1 MNYFNDITELSP
13 NEINFLLELSER
25 LELNPEPNALKGKVL
40 GLLFLNPS
48 LRTMTSFQ
56 SAMIRLGGGS
66 FVVSP
71 DMSIHGLETK
81 DDVIMD
87 GKSAEHI
94 KEAIPVISSY
104 SDAIGIRSF
113 ANMNNMNDDI
123 EDKEY
128 KKLTK
133 LVDKPYINMES
144 AIRHPCQN
152 LADWKTLNDFD
163 VSKQNGKF
171 VLSWAYHPR
180 ALPLAVP
187 ASTLNMAVLRGM
199 HVTIL
204 RPDEFQLPEAIMKKA
219 RLIAS
224 DTGAKIEETSD
235 MNEAMFDANILYAKS
250 WISPSHYENLE
261 EETEIRSK
269 YKNWCISDEW
279 FESAEKSCRF
289 MHCLPIRRGVVA
301 DHSVLDSAR
310 SIVIPEAKNR
320 LLVQMAILHT
330 LLK

>member
-1 MNYFNDITELSP
+1 MNYYNDITELSSD
-13 NEINFLLELSER
+13 EINFLLDLAKR
-25 LELNPEPNALKGKVL
+25 LELNPEPSALKGKVL

-66 FVVSP
+66 FFVSP
-71 DMSIHGLETK
+71 DMSIHGLETR
-81 DDVIMD
+81 DGVIMD

-104 SDAIGIRSF
+104 SDVIGIRSF
-113 ANMNNMNDDI
+113 AKMNNLNDDI
-123 EDKEY
+123 EDCEY
-128 KKLTK
+128 KKLIN

-163 VSKQNGKF
+163 IPRKNGKF
-171 VLSWAYHPR
+171 VLSWAYHPK

-187 ASTLNMAVLRGM
+187 ASTLNMAALRGM
-199 HVTIL
+199 HITIL
-204 RPDEFQLPEAIMKKA
+204 RPNEFQLPASVMDKA

-224 DTGAKIEETSD
+224 DTGAKIEETSEIH
-235 MNEAMFDANILYAKS
+235 EAMSDANIIYAKS
-250 WISPSHYENLE
+250 WVSPSYYENLE
-261 EETEIRSK
+261 EENKIRSK
-269 YKNWCISDEW
+269 YKNWCISDSW
-279 FESAEKSCRF
+279 FKEAKKSCRF
-289 MHCLPIRRGVVA
+289 MHCLPVRRGVVV
-301 DHSVLDSAR
+301 DDSVLDGSR
-310 SIVIPEAKNR
+310 SIVISEAKNR